1 MVMYSVSNGAEQSE
15 VMVPELGND
24 SNTYKRCYEYLE
36 KLNEDIMDVK
46 GRFHKVHKQWENFPR
61 SPPGT
66 ILSGPLLRV
75 RVMSVPNSVM
85 GEQ

>member
-1 MVMYSVSNGAEQSE
+1 MYSVSNGAEQSE